1 MGGASPGLALS
12 PLRVISG
19 ILSTVVV
26 PGGVAVASADT
37 VVLVILSVLSVSEIA
52 ESVLSGGDVGSMG
65 RVTGSEMDTAESTPV
80 PAEVKLVSLVSV
92 VYLWPAVV
100 RRVEVSKESPVSSAT
115 LLGGASGETLV
126 PVVLGGALLKVVE
139 SVDCATVLL

>member
-1 MGGASPGLALS
+1 M
-12 PLRVISG
+12 
-19 ILSTVVV
+19 
-26 PGGVAVASADT
+26 ASADT

>member
-12 PLRVISG
+12 PLRVISE